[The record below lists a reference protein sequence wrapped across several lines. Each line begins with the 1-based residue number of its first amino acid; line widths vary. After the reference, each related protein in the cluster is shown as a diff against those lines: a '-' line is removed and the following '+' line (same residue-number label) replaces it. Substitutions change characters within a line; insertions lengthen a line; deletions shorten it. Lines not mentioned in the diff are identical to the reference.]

1 MANAGEHRPSNVQTV
16 QLPDWPF
23 FSQFQKIKERWY
35 EKLHDWEQALEAYNK
50 NLLQKPEDLNLSLG
64 RMRCLEALGEW

>member
-1 MANAGEHRPSNVQTV
+1 MGVTIYFLFVLSVK
-16 QLPDWPF
+16 
-23 FSQFQKIKERWY
+23 KIKERWY

-50 NLLQKPEDLNLSLG
+50 KMIQNPEEINLALG